1 MIRDEDHLYAVFNC
15 IVTQHD
21 LRLVG
26 LAAVIC
32 MCYSSLSNLRV
43 KIDGS
48 FIKSVESGGQAAAI
62 VRSVLGLGR
71 GLNLPVLAEG
81 VETSAE
87 LDFLESEL
95 CDEVQGYLLGRPA
108 DIESY
113 RRLTHGG
120 EAFDERSAVIHLKAR
135 VKSM

>member
-1 MIRDEDHLYAVFNC
+1 VPLPFDK
-15 IVTQHD
+15 
-21 LRLVG
+21 
-26 LAAVIC
+26 
-32 MCYSSLSNLRV
+32 V

-62 VRSVLGLGR
+62 
-71 GLNLPVLAEG
+71 
-81 VETSAE
+81 ETSAE
-87 LDFLESEL
+87 LAFLESEF
-95 CDEVQGYLLGRPA
+95 CNEAQGYLLGKPA

-113 RRLTHGG
+113 RRLTRGG

>member
-1 MIRDEDHLYAVFNC
+1 VPLPFDK
-15 IVTQHD
+15 
-21 LRLVG
+21 
-26 LAAVIC
+26 
-32 MCYSSLSNLRV
+32 V

-87 LDFLESEL
+87 LAFLESEF
-95 CDEVQGYLLGRPA
+95 CNEAQGYLLGKPA

>member
-1 MIRDEDHLYAVFNC
+1 VL
-15 IVTQHD
+15 
-21 LRLVG
+21 LVG
-26 LAAVIC
+26 LESPCLCHSTRSRSMVP
-32 MCYSSLSNLRV
+32 SSNRS
-43 KIDGS
+43 K
-48 FIKSVESGGQAAAI
+48 AAAKRPQF
-62 VRSVLGLGR
+62 VRLVLGLGR

-87 LDFLESEL
+87 LAFLESEF
-95 CDEVQGYLLGRPA
+95 CNEAQGYLLGKPA